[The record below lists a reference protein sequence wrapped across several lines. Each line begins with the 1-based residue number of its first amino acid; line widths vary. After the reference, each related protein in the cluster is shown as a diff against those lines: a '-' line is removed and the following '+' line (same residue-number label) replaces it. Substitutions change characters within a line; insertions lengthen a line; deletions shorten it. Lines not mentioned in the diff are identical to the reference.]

1 MVRRGGCYRKDV
13 YKRQLV
19 SAPLMV
25 KVYTFVS
32 NLYPLG
38 GVTSFTEYVPS
49 SSGVDKVAWPAVS
62 VVKVATTE
70 PVSYTHLDVYK
81 RQDVHHLAVDA
92 VKHSREVAQNAA
104 DKHFFEPCREGIEQ
118 KIQDFLLSA
127 PPERGGARVW

>member
-1 MVRRGGCYRKDV
+1 MQEEVENRT
-13 YKRQLV
+13 LT
-19 SAPLMV
+19 LV

-70 PVSYTHLDVYK
+70 PVPEVPLYTL
-81 RQDVHHLAVDA
+81 
-92 VKHSREVAQNAA
+92 
-104 DKHFFEPCREGIEQ
+104 
-118 KIQDFLLSA
+118 
-127 PPERGGARVW
+127 